1 MHGWQGVNIMKKS
14 LTVLVLSLL
23 MSNMAHA
30 NSILNKSSANK
41 FIQDFYSAVKKH
53 DYKKLDLMVADNA
66 KIKLHLL
73 KMEQTF
79 TLSKADYLQQIKA
92 NWHFATQE
100 NFELKDINY
109 TTTQE
114 GLSGTLSLKMI
125 ESKEILGEKSSQE
138 HTMEMGLVVADDAI
152 KLSELNTKTTF

>member
-1 MHGWQGVNIMKKS
+1 MKKS
-14 LTVLVLSLL
+14 FAAGVLSLL
-23 MSNMAHA
+23 LSNMSYAD
-30 NSILNKSSANK
+30 SILNKSSANK
-41 FIQDFYSAVKKH
+41 FIQDFYSAIKKH
-53 DYKKLDLMVADNA
+53 DYKKVDLMVADNA

-100 NFELKDINY
+100 QFDLKDINY
-109 TTTQE
+109 ITTQE
-114 GLSGTLSLKMI
+114 GLSGTLSLKLI

-138 HTMEMGLVVADDAI
+138 HTMEIGLVVADDMI
-152 KLSELNTKTTF
+152 KLSELKSKTTF

>member
-1 MHGWQGVNIMKKS
+1 MKKS
-14 LTVLVLSLL
+14 FAAGVLSLL
-23 MSNMAHA
+23 LLLSNISYAD
-30 NSILNKSSANK
+30 SLLNKSSANK
-41 FIQDFYSAVKKH
+41 FIQDFYSAIKKH

-79 TLSKADYLQQIKA
+79 SLSKADYLQQIKA
-92 NWHFATQE
+92 SWHFASQE
-100 NFELKDINY
+100 NFDLQNINY

-138 HTMEMGLVVADDAI
+138 HTMEIGLVVADDMI
-152 KLSELNTKTTF
+152 KLSELKSKTTF

>member
-1 MHGWQGVNIMKKS
+1 MKKS
-14 LTVLVLSLL
+14 FAAGMLSLL
-23 MSNMAHA
+23 LLLSNISYAD
-30 NSILNKSSANK
+30 SLLNKSSANK
-41 FIQDFYSAVKKH
+41 FIQDFYSAIKKH

-79 TLSKADYLQQIKA
+79 SLSKADYLQQIKA
-92 NWHFATQE
+92 SWHFATQE
-100 NFELKDINY
+100 QFELKDINY
-109 TTTQE
+109 ITTQE

-138 HTMEMGLVVADDAI
+138 HTMEIGLVVADDMI
-152 KLSELNTKTTF
+152 KLSELKSKTTF

>member
-1 MHGWQGVNIMKKS
+1 MKKS
-14 LTVLVLSLL
+14 FAAGVLLLLLSNISYADSL
-23 MSNMAHA
+23 
-30 NSILNKSSANK
+30 LNKSSANK
-41 FIQDFYSAVKKH
+41 FIQDFYSAIKKH

-79 TLSKADYLQQIKA
+79 SLSKADYLQQIKA
-92 NWHFATQE
+92 SWHFATQE
-100 NFELKDINY
+100 QFELKDINY
-109 TTTQE
+109 ITTQE

-138 HTMEMGLVVADDAI
+138 HTMEIGLVVADDMI
-152 KLSELNTKTTF
+152 KLSELKSKTTF